1 MNINTIPNK
10 ICERMF
16 DKPKENLYPEKE
28 EEKKNDSKEDKI
40 DKNEEDKQ
48 EEVKE
53 IVEVNGIVKG
63 TVPYYFRKSLELGF
77 AIPLVFYKFLIEKP
91 ATKVINLGC
100 KISTIPDYLP

>member
-10 ICERMF
+10 ICKRMF

-28 EEKKNDSKEDKI
+28 EGTKK

-48 EEVKE
+48 EGVKE
-53 IVEVNGIVKG
+53 IVEVNGMVKG